1 MGAGRL
7 HQTAANL
14 NREPRSNL
22 GLTQGLSPGLTQ
34 GLTRVLILKKKLRPK
49 PELEVLPADYWVIT
63 LTLSTTNE
71 VCSDESSFMAND
83 SVTVWPLYGSRLKLR
98 IW

>member
-1 MGAGRL
+1 MFALRQSGGAFVRDGVRRTRRRGAKTRGRNKKGPDRGRG
-7 HQTAANL
+7 QKGNGIAAA
-14 NREPRSNL
+14 
-22 GLTQGLSPGLTQ
+22 
-34 GLTRVLILKKKLRPK
+34 
-49 PELEVLPADYWVIT
+49 PESDVAYFVSM

-71 VCSDESSFMAND
+71 VCSDESSLIAND